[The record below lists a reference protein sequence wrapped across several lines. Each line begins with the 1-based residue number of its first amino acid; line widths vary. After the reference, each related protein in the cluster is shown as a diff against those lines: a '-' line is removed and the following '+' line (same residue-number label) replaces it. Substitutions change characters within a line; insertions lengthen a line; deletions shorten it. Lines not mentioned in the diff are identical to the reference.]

1 VTLIVWRAFLRRAR
15 LEAAS
20 QLTPF
25 FIQLAAIGMGLL
37 SQGYLG
43 RLVDSADNP
52 VLGEYSG
59 HFAGYLICGIALLDL
74 QNALVGGLG
83 RKIRES
89 QLFGWLEVML
99 ATPTPPSL
107 LLSGL
112 VLPDLFGSLLRLM
125 LYAVAGVLLFGLDAS
140 AVNVPGVLVMLAGAA
155 LAFAAFAL
163 VGAAVT
169 MTLRRA
175 DPLGLLLAA
184 AAMIAGGV
192 FYPRGILPGWLQA
205 IGSWVPIAPALDG
218 LRAAVVQGRGPL
230 ELGEPLL
237 RLGAITLVV
246 GLIGA
251 LWFARA
257 LARARVDGSLTAA

>member
-1 VTLIVWRAFLRRAR
+1 L
-15 LEAAS
+15 
-20 QLTPF
+20 
-25 FIQLAAIGMGLL
+25 IQLAAIGMGLF

-43 RLVDSADNP
+43 RLVDGADNP
-52 VLGEYSG
+52 LLGEYSG

-74 QNALVGGLG
+74 QSAIVGGLG
-83 RKIRES
+83 RKIRDA

-99 ATPTPPSL
+99 ATPTRPSV

-112 VLPDLFGSLLRLM
+112 VLPDAIGSLLRLV
-125 LYAVAGVLLFGLDAS
+125 LYAIAGVLLFGLDAR
-140 AVNVPGVLVMLAGAA
+140 AVNVGGVLVALGGAV
-155 LAFAAFAL
+155 LAFSAFAL

-175 DPLGLLLAA
+175 DPLSLLLGA

-192 FYPRGILPGWLQA
+192 FYPRDILPHWLQA

-218 LRAAVVQGRGPL
+218 LRAAVVHGRGPDA
-230 ELGEPLL
+230 LGEPLF
-237 RLGAITLVV
+237 RLGVIALCG

-257 LARARVDGSLTAA
+257 LARARQDGSLTAA